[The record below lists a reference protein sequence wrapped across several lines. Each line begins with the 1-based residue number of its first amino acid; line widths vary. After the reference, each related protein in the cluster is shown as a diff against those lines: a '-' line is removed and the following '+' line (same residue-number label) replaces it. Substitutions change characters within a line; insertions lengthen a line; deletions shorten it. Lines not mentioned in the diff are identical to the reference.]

1 MKSTDPPRVGK
12 DFDFYGQTAKISK
25 AISEEQ
31 VRFNRQQ
38 VSSHPS
44 GTTSTALKTEK
55 KPFKTGYEAYQNSGH
70 IPDLRANASLW
81 GTGPE
86 ASSNARAPQQ
96 RGADNIPAKMM
107 MSLEEVEASMRA
119 RSKKP
124 SPSQAIQ
131 QQTPI
136 PPPVST
142 QPQPLPQQVTY
153 PLSSASAESQHQQ
166 QPIHQ
171 IPRALHA
178 SQVEL
183 PTQTSMTSHVSPAI
197 QQNYPQILHRESP
210 LPPQGVGSPE
220 PAQPR
225 RILQNTKR
233 QQAQLAP
240 RPPEPPLASQVQQQI
255 ANSGHLNISSHL
267 PLISNPQQ
275 LTHLTQE
282 DRTALLIEDAKR
294 AKRNHKIYLLSKD
307 NGLMTPQDKNFVT
320 RIQLQQLMTATGNV
334 NEQDPD
340 AALSEDFYYQ
350 VHSQIRGGP
359 RQTPHQPLSNFA
371 QTYLF
376 QTGSRQGSMARRQ
389 NRAGDNYMQRMEQQ
403 VLRAVEAAKLR
414 PKNKQLVPEGSLGK
428 ITFSNAKTP
437 KPLLNIKR
445 HDNGDAFRKS
455 QSADRQGGNKKI
467 PSNTTSTS
475 DRKTILKNIEEVY
488 TTLMKLED
496 HERLLQPV
504 PTDGSETTLVMQ
516 QQNVMQNLIVKLWDD
531 LKIMEPYIPDST
543 VLHPFIAFLSH
554 PKGKKSIPRVFR
566 HIDQNQ
572 RLTILTMIVVHLNVL
587 DVIRKAQPQP
597 NLAQPPIAVR
607 EEVELFCQAV
617 APSLFAYINEAP
629 LDPVMGLMGLILD
642 RINVK
647 AIVRTKVGLNI
658 LTMLISR
665 AEIVRQGE
673 SLDAKE
679 WNDWLDIYN
688 RLFNTIEP
696 LLGDIF
702 PSSINAGQDEY
713 VWRFLAACGIGASP
727 EQQRRLVV
735 AVKYECSLFVINIDY
750 LLIRVLLGIGSWKP
764 LHKARLYRLKWHLKS
779 LVMLIFSCGH

>member
-1 MKSTDPPRVGK
+1 M
-12 DFDFYGQTAKISK
+12 IN
-25 AISEEQ
+25 EEQ

-38 VSSHPS
+38 VPLNSSAI
-44 GTTSTALKTEK
+44 TSAPPKQEK
-55 KPFKTGYEAYQNSGH
+55 KPYKTGYEVYQNSGY
-70 IPDLRANASLW
+70 IPDLQANASLW

-86 ASSNARAPQQ
+86 ASPGVRAPQPT
-96 RGADNIPAKMM
+96 GASSIPAKKM
-107 MSLEEVEASMRA
+107 MSLEEVEASILA
-119 RSKKP
+119 HSKKP
-124 SPSQAIQ
+124 NLSQSLH

-136 PPPVST
+136 QPPVIA
-142 QPQPLPQQVTY
+142 QPQPPPQQTTH
-153 PLSSASAESQHQQ
+153 PLSLASAQSERQQ
-166 QPIHQ
+166 QSIHQ
-171 IPRALHA
+171 IPR
-178 SQVEL
+178 
-183 PTQTSMTSHVSPAI
+183 TSHVSQAELSAQNSMGSHVTPVV
-197 QQNYPQILHRESP
+197 QQNHPQILQRGNP
-210 LPPQGVGSPE
+210 LPQAVEPPE

-240 RPPEPPLASQVQQQI
+240 RPPEPPLASQVQQRTM
-255 ANSGHLNISSHL
+255 NLGHPNTSGHLPI
-267 PLISNPQQ
+267 ITNPQQ
-275 LTHLTQE
+275 LMQLSEE

-340 AALSEDFYYQ
+340 AVLSEDFYYQ

-371 QTYLF
+371 QTYMF
-376 QTGSRQGSMARRQ
+376 QTGSRQGGMARRQ
-389 NRAGDNYMQRMEQQ
+389 NRAGDNHMQRMEQQ
-403 VLRAVEAAKLR
+403 VLRAVEAAKLK

-445 HDNGDAFRKS
+445 HDNGEAFRRS
-455 QSADRQGGNKKI
+455 QSADRQGASKKMA
-467 PSNTTSTS
+467 SNMLGTS

-504 PTDGSETTLVMQ
+504 PTNESEPALLKQHTIW
-516 QQNVMQNLIVKLWDD
+516 QNEMQNLNVKLWGD
-531 LKIMEPYIPDST
+531 LKIMEPYIPESP
-543 VLHPFIAFLSH
+543 VLHPFIAFLSY
-554 PKGKKSIPRVFR
+554 PKGKKAIPRVFR

-572 RLTILTMIVVHLNVL
+572 RLTILTMIIVHLNVL
-587 DVIRKAQPQP
+587 DVIRKVQPEL
-597 NLAQPPIAVR
+597 NLAQPPVAVR
-607 EEVELFCQAV
+607 EEVELFSQAV
-617 APSLFAYINEAP
+617 VPSLFAYINEAP

-642 RINVK
+642 RVNVK
-647 AIVRTKVGLNI
+647 VIARTKVGLNI

-665 AEIVRQGE
+665 AELVRQGE
-673 SLDAKE
+673 SLDARE

-727 EQQRRLVV
+727 EQQQRLVI
-735 AVKYECSLFVINIDY
+735 AVK
-750 LLIRVLLGIGSWKP
+750 
-764 LHKARLYRLKWHLKS
+764 
-779 LVMLIFSCGH
+779 